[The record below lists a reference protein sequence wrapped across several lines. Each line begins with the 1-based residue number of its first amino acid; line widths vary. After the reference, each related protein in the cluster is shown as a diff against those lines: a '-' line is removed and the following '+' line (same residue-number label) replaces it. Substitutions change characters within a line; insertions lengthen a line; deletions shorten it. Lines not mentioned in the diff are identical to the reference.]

1 LTANSDVWYVPAAI
15 QLSRCK
21 LAQANYCVHR
31 GKQGTL
37 STALSKFRRLTFIDW
52 VICGVACIGFAFDT
66 YELLVLTVTVQPA
79 LSEFLAAKPGSAE
92 FNRWIGLMFY
102 VPAIAGG
109 IFGLLGGYLIDR
121 FGRRPI
127 LFWSILLFCF
137 SALATAYSSSAQQ
150 LLLYRCITFVGV
162 SVEFVAATAW
172 LAELFPER
180 DQRETIL
187 GSTQIFA
194 STGGILMSGA
204 SYLSLSIGPLLPAIH
219 GGHEA
224 WRYTIL
230 WGILPAIPLLVVR
243 PLLPESPI
251 WKQKREE
258 GTLQRPSIMEL
269 FHPEFRKT
277 ALLSCFMM
285 ACAYAASFGM
295 LQHFF
300 RIIPGTPG
308 VRELARVEQLKIASL
323 LQGYQEAGSLI
334 GRILMAILAIFIIGR
349 RRLLRIFQI
358 PGLILIPLVVLLPA
372 VRDTAMSP
380 WGIFFL
386 GTVSV
391 AQFSFWGNYLPTLY
405 PTHLRGTGESFAA
418 NVGGRMLGTS
428 AALITTSI
436 VAYMPGG
443 TATRQLGY
451 AAGIVGF
458 LAYAAGFIGSFWLPE
473 PCEKLITE

>member
-1 LTANSDVWYVPAAI
+1 
-15 QLSRCK
+15 
-21 LAQANYCVHR
+21 
-31 GKQGTL
+31 
-37 STALSKFRRLTFIDW
+37 
-52 VICGVACIGFAFDT
+52 
-66 YELLVLTVTVQPA
+66 
-79 LSEFLAAKPGSAE
+79 
-92 FNRWIGLMFY
+92 
-102 VPAIAGG
+102 
-109 IFGLLGGYLIDR
+109 
-121 FGRRPI
+121 
-127 LFWSILLFCF
+127 
-137 SALATAYSSSAQQ
+137 
-150 LLLYRCITFVGV
+150 
-162 SVEFVAATAW
+162 
-172 LAELFPER
+172 
-180 DQRETIL
+180 
-187 GSTQIFA
+187 
-194 STGGILMSGA
+194 
-204 SYLSLSIGPLLPAIH
+204 
-219 GGHEA
+219 
-224 WRYTIL
+224 
-230 WGILPAIPLLVVR
+230 
-243 PLLPESPI
+243 
-251 WKQKREE
+251 
-258 GTLQRPSIMEL
+258 
-269 FHPEFRKT
+269 
-277 ALLSCFMM
+277 
-285 ACAYAASFGM
+285 
-295 LQHFF
+295 
-300 RIIPGTPG
+300 
-308 VRELARVEQLKIASL
+308 VEQLKIASL

-473 PCEKLITE
+473 PREKLITE

>member
-1 LTANSDVWYVPAAI
+1 MAQSKPRHLTPV
-15 QLSRCK
+15 
-21 LAQANYCVHR
+21 
-31 GKQGTL
+31 
-37 STALSKFRRLTFIDW
+37 DW
-52 VICGVACIGFAFDT
+52 VICAIACIGFAFDT
-66 YELLVLTVTVQPA
+66 YELLVLTLTVQPA
-79 LSEFLAAKPGSAE
+79 LTEFLAAKPGSVE

-121 FGRRPI
+121 FGRRHI
-127 LFWSILLFCF
+127 LIWSILVFCF
-137 SALATAYSSSAQQ
+137 SALGTGYSSSALQ
-150 LLLYRCITFVGV
+150 LLIYRCITFVGV

-180 DQRETIL
+180 NQRETIL
-187 GSTQIFA
+187 GFTQIFA

-204 SYLSLSIGPLLPAIH
+204 SYLSLSIGHLLPAIH
-219 GGHEA
+219 GGHAA

-230 WGILPAIPLLVVR
+230 WGIFPAIPLLVIR
-243 PLLPESPI
+243 PFLPESPV
-251 WKQKREE
+251 WKKKREE
-258 GTLQRPSIMEL
+258 GTLQRPSVMEL

-295 LQHFF
+295 LQHFA
-300 RIIPGTPG
+300 RIIPGAPE
-308 VRELARVEQLKIASL
+308 VRILAHADQQKIVSV
-323 LQGYQEAGSLI
+323 LQGDQEVGSLV
-334 GRILMAILAIFIIGR
+334 GRILMAGLAIFVLSR
-349 RRLLRIFQI
+349 RRLLHIFQI
-358 PGLILIPLVVLLPA
+358 PGLLLIPLVVLLPA
-372 VRDTAMSP
+372 MRDTAMPP
-380 WGIFFL
+380 WGIFVL

-428 AALITTSI
+428 AALITTSL
-436 VAYMPGG
+436 VTYMPGG

-473 PCEKLITE
+473 PSEEIITE